1 MISFA
6 LLEHISKE
14 KLVSARFI
22 AKLIG
27 SIISLS
33 LGVGQ
38 VCKLRTRMLYRE
50 VQKAVSWDKKFFI
63 SKEAK
68 KEVAF
73 WYYCFHKYNGQPI
86 WPYSPIISVLS
97 YSDASSLAWD
107 GYSVNFIDLT
117 AKGNFSESEMNSS
130 STWRELSATFN
141 VLRSFVIK
149 HRTDCQNVVRNPE
162 FRKQK
167 FLACNIFKL
176 CIKHNIQHH
185 SEGIPRNE
193 NWHADFISKDA
204 DRDDYMLNPEIFA
217 AADVRWGPHSIDRFS
232 SFKTRQVPR
241 FCSRWLNPFM
251 EYLDSFTA
259 SWQNETN

>member
-14 KLVSARFI
+14 KLVSGRFI

-130 STWRELSATFN
+130 STWRELSLSATFN

-167 FLACNIFKL
+167 FLACNIFEL

-193 NWHADFISKDA
+193 NWNADFISKDA
-204 DRDDYMLNPEIFA
+204 DRDDYMLN
-217 AADVRWGPHSIDRFS
+217 S